1 MMLDMAL
8 KDIERVLY
16 FEHYIVTEPGLT
28 SLKQH
33 QLLTEDDY
41 LRFQEEFG
49 DDSFT
54 AEIGAEAVRGMLQ
67 AHRPRQG
74 SRQAARRAGRP
85 PPRR

>member
-1 MMLDMAL
+1 MLDMAL

-28 SLKQH
+28 PLKQH
-33 QLLTEDDY
+33 QLLSEDDY
-41 LRFQEEFG
+41 MRFQEEFG

-54 AEIGAEAVRGMLQ
+54 AEIGAEAVQGLLK

-74 SRQAARRAGRP
+74 GRQAARGAGRP
-85 PPRR
+85 PPRK